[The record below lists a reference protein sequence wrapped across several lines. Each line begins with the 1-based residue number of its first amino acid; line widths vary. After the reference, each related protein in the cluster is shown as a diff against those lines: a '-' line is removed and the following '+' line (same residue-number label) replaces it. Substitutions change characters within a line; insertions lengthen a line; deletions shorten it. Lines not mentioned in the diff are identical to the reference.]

1 LYNENIG
8 ICYGESA
15 CSRSGVITTKS
26 AIDQGKT
33 MKVIMDLTV
42 SPFGVGLSVSEYIAA
57 CHEIFDEAGLK
68 TNLHAYGTNIEG
80 DWDEVMAAV
89 KKCHQRLH
97 QMGVP
102 RLTSSIKVGTRTD
115 REQSMRDKVASVE
128 RKLKR

>member
-1 LYNENIG
+1 
-8 ICYGESA
+8 
-15 CSRSGVITTKS
+15 
-26 AIDQGKT
+26 

-57 CHEIFDEAGLK
+57 CHKILDEAGLK

-80 DWDEVMAAV
+80 DWDEVFAAV
-89 KKCHQRLH
+89 KKCHETLH

-115 REQSMRDKVASVE
+115 REQTMDDKVDSVK
-128 RKLKR
+128 RKL

>member
-1 LYNENIG
+1 
-8 ICYGESA
+8 
-15 CSRSGVITTKS
+15 
-26 AIDQGKT
+26 

-57 CHEIFDEAGLK
+57 CHKILDEAGLK

-80 DWDEVMAAV
+80 DWDEVFAAV
-89 KKCHQRLH
+89 KKCHETLH

-115 REQSMRDKVASVE
+115 KEQTMHDKVDSVKS
-128 RKLKR
+128 KL

>member
-1 LYNENIG
+1 
-8 ICYGESA
+8 
-15 CSRSGVITTKS
+15 
-26 AIDQGKT
+26 

-57 CHEIFDEAGLK
+57 CHEIFNEAGLK

-115 REQSMRDKVASVE
+115 REQSMLDKVDSVQRRLRE
-128 RKLKR
+128 

>member
-1 LYNENIG
+1 
-8 ICYGESA
+8 
-15 CSRSGVITTKS
+15 
-26 AIDQGKT
+26 

-57 CHEIFDEAGLK
+57 CHKIFDEAGLK

-80 DWDEVMAAV
+80 EWEEVFSAI
-89 KKCHQRLH
+89 KKCHETLH

-115 REQSMRDKVASVE
+115 KEQTMNDKVESVKTKMQ
-128 RKLKR
+128 R

>member
-1 LYNENIG
+1 
-8 ICYGESA
+8 
-15 CSRSGVITTKS
+15 
-26 AIDQGKT
+26 

-57 CHEIFDEAGLK
+57 CHKIFDEFGLK

-80 DWDEVMAAV
+80 EWDEVFAAV
-89 KKCHQRLH
+89 KKCHETLH

-115 REQSMRDKVASVE
+115 KEQTMLDKVDSVKS
-128 RKLKR
+128 KL